1 MQICLPNLSCFSFP
15 HVRTEMP
22 IKWHDNGPYSNTRF
36 LKARYQYNVIYSQ
49 KQNDKRFS
57 YLWEVKRL
65 NFGQL
70 DRDVAQSFPVLFE
83 LRGFVTC
90 QIVDIRNE
98 FDVTL
103 CIQLS

>member
-1 MQICLPNLSCFSFP
+1 
-15 HVRTEMP
+15 MP

-36 LKARYQYNVIYSQ
+36 LKAAYQYNVIYSQ

-103 CIQLS
+103 CIQLF